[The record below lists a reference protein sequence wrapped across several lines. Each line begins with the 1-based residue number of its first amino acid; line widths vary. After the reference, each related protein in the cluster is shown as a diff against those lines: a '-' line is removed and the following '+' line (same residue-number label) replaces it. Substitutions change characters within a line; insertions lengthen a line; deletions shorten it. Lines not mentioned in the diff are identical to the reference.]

1 MTIRHLDRRTSR
13 GTATWGQM
21 EGDEEKDVED
31 GG

>member
-1 MTIRHLDRRTSR
+1 MTIRHLDRRTSS